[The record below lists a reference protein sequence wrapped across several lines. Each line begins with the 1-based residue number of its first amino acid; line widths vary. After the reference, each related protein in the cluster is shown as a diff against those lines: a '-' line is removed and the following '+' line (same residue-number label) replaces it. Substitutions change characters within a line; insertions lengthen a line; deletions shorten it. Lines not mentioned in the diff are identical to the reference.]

1 VTVYKLLIVVLLSS
15 LLSACLNNPFRENTK
30 YTTDNNKNFDIK
42 AVVKTDIDMVVDR
55 HVGTL
60 QQALDD
66 LMLKL
71 YLRNPKYWRL
81 DGFTSA
87 KNKVLSIG
95 ATNDDSLSKKLNN
108 KRSIDSIRL
117 AFENDFKG
125 DRVLAFVFGLKSML
139 RDSYGGRDEFY
150 LMDQLDPQK
159 LYNAARNIEVAVWM
173 LSNERDDKGDLYL
186 ISNEL
191 KGTLKNLSFERLFG
205 KLIALQ
211 DSSAYIVADSTN
223 RTIKNVIQGLAGF
236 VFLPI

>member
-1 VTVYKLLIVVLLSS
+1 M
-15 LLSACLNNPFRENTK
+15 NNPFRENTK

>member
-1 VTVYKLLIVVLLSS
+1 MTVYKLLIVVLLSS

-125 DRVLAFVFGLKSML
+125 DRVLACVFGLFRIL
-139 RDSYGGRDEFY
+139 
-150 LMDQLDPQK
+150 PC
-159 LYNAARNIEVAVWM
+159 
-173 LSNERDDKGDLYL
+173 
-186 ISNEL
+186 
-191 KGTLKNLSFERLFG
+191 NLS
-205 KLIALQ
+205 
-211 DSSAYIVADSTN
+211 YP
-223 RTIKNVIQGLAGF
+223 RT
-236 VFLPI
+236 